1 MKKLFGILGSVVLCA
16 VMACVALTGCGDKT
30 AWTRELHFR
39 NLFPDATLIK

>member
-30 AWTRELHFR
+30 PKMEVVREWAAR
-39 NLFPDATLIK
+39 YCIVANA